1 MAFRP
6 GLRLPQPGGAAVNQP
21 QPQSTL
27 GACRPGALN
36 LLQNCAQLQARER
49 LLVVCERPAL
59 GWYDAEAPRAVI
71 KVAREL
77 GAKVSVRQLR
87 HAGDAPAPALEP
99 LRAAHDCTI
108 FFARAGDRQRFSCAP
123 PGQRSVMC
131 YARDAAMLASRYA
144 TTHHAAMSAMKR
156 AVDDTIR
163 GARAIAIRC
172 PLGTDFTGT
181 RTAPGAE
188 DPGDVGIL
196 RFPQGVHAPVSA
208 RHFRGQIALSN
219 YVTSTGSA
227 CYQPDHLHLQAVVMA
242 RVAGGTIRAF
252 TGHKTDVKRLRAHY
266 RRVSGLL
273 GVDPETV
280 HSWHAGIHPGC
291 CYPAPVHEHPD
302 RWGNNV
308 FTHPRI
314 LHFHTCGDN
323 PGEIAWNIENPT
335 VTLDGRPLWE
345 RGRLR
350 VEDFAPTR
358 RVLAQWP
365 ELRTLYRVGAP
376 ACQNPRPAQ

>member
-1 MAFRP
+1 M
-6 GLRLPQPGGAAVNQP
+6 NQP
-21 QPQSTL
+21 QPQSAL
-27 GACRPGALN
+27 SACRSGALN

-49 LLVVCERPAL
+49 LLVVHERPAL

-71 KVAREL
+71 EAAQEL
-77 GAKVSVRQLR
+77 GAKVSVRQLQ
-87 HAGDAPAPALEP
+87 HAGDAPAAAPAFEQ

-131 YARDAAMLASRYA
+131 YARNAAMLASRYA
-144 TTHHAAMSAMKR
+144 TTHHAAMLAMKR
-156 AVDDTIR
+156 AVDDIIR
-163 GARAIAIRC
+163 GARTIAIRC
-172 PLGTDFTGT
+172 SLGTDFTGT
-181 RTAPGAE
+181 GAPGGAPCGPE
-188 DPGDVGIL
+188 PSDVGIL

-208 RHFRGQIALSN
+208 RHFQGQIALSN

-227 CYQPDHLHLQAVVMA
+227 YYQPDHLRLEAVVMA
-242 RVAGGTIRAF
+242 QVAGGTIRAF
-252 TGHKTDVKRLRAHY
+252 TGRKTDVKRLRAHY

-273 GVDPETV
+273 GVDPEIV

-291 CYPAPVHEHPD
+291 CYRAPVHEDPD

-308 FTHPRI
+308 FTHPGI
-314 LHFHTCGDN
+314 LHFHTCGDS

-335 VTLDGRPLWE
+335 VTVDDRPLWE

-358 RVLAQWP
+358 RVLTRWP
-365 ELRTLYRVGAP
+365 ELQTLYRVSVP
-376 ACQNPRPAQ
+376 ACRNPRAAQSVTAP

>member
-1 MAFRP
+1 MNRP
-6 GLRLPQPGGAAVNQP
+6 QP
-21 QPQSTL
+21 QPPP

-71 KVAREL
+71 EVAREL
-77 GAKVSVRQLR
+77 GAEVSVRQLQQD
-87 HAGDAPAPALEP
+87 GDAPALDP

-108 FFARAGDRQRFSCAP
+108 FFARAGDRRRFSCAP

-144 TTHHAAMSAMKR
+144 TTHHAAMLAMKR
-156 AVDDTIR
+156 AVDDLIR

-172 PLGTDFTGT
+172 PLGTDFTGAAA
-181 RTAPGAE
+181 APGGAE
-188 DPGDVGIL
+188 PGDVGIL

-208 RHFRGQIALSN
+208 RPFRGQIALSN

-227 CYQPDHLHLQAVVMA
+227 CYQPDHLRLEAVVMA

-252 TGHKTDVKRLRAHY
+252 TGRTTDVKRLRAHY

-273 GVDPETV
+273 GVEDPETV

-291 CYPAPVHEHPD
+291 CYPAPVHEDPD

-314 LHFHTCGDN
+314 LHFHTCGGN

-358 RVLAQWP
+358 RVLTQWP
-365 ELRTLYRVGAP
+365 ALQTLFGVDAPPRHPPRPEAVGALS
-376 ACQNPRPAQ
+376 

>member
-1 MAFRP
+1 MNQR
-6 GLRLPQPGGAAVNQP
+6 QPP
-21 QPQSTL
+21 STL
-27 GACRPGALN
+27 SACRSGALN

-71 KVAREL
+71 EVAREL
-77 GAKVSVRQLR
+77 GAQVRVRQLQ
-87 HAGDAPAPALEP
+87 HAGDAPAPAFDRLG
-99 LRAAHDCTI
+99 AAPDCTI
-108 FFARAGDRQRFSCAP
+108 FFARAGDRRRFSSTP
-123 PGQRSVMC
+123 PGQRSVVC

-144 TTHHAAMSAMKR
+144 TTPHAAMLAMKR

-163 GARAIAIRC
+163 GARALAIRC
-172 PLGTDFTGT
+172 PLGTDFSGT
-181 RTAPGAE
+181 VAASGGAE
-188 DPGDVGIL
+188 PGDVGIL

-219 YVTSTGSA
+219 YVTSTGSSY
-227 CYQPDHLHLQAVVMA
+227 YQPDHLRLEAVVMA
-242 RVAGGTIRAF
+242 QVAGGTIRAL
-252 TGHKTDVKRLRAHY
+252 TGRTTDVKRLRAHY
-266 RRVSGLL
+266 RRVGGLL

-291 CYPAPVHEHPD
+291 CYPAPVHEDPD

-358 RVLAQWP
+358 RVLTQWP
-365 ELRTLYRVGAP
+365 ELRRLFGVNAP
-376 ACQNPRPAQ
+376 PRRNPRPETVGALP

>member
-1 MAFRP
+1 M
-6 GLRLPQPGGAAVNQP
+6 NQP
-21 QPQSTL
+21 QPPSTL
-27 GACRPGALN
+27 SACRSGALN

-71 KVAREL
+71 EVAREL
-77 GAKVSVRQLR
+77 GAQVRVRQLQ
-87 HAGDAPAPALEP
+87 HDGDALAFDS

-123 PGQRSVMC
+123 PGQRSVVC

-144 TTHHAAMSAMKR
+144 TTHHAAMLAMKR
-156 AVDDTIR
+156 AVDDLIR

-181 RTAPGAE
+181 VAASGGAE
-188 DPGDVGIL
+188 PGDVGIL

-219 YVTSTGSA
+219 YVTSTGSR
-227 CYQPDHLHLQAVVMA
+227 CYQPDHLRLEAVVMA
-242 RVAGGTIRAF
+242 QVAGGTIRAL
-252 TGHKTDVKRLRAHY
+252 TGRTTDVKRLRAHY

-291 CYPAPVHEHPD
+291 RYPAPVHEDPD

-358 RVLAQWP
+358 RVLTQWP
-365 ELRTLYRVGAP
+365 ELRSLFGVNAP
-376 ACQNPRPAQ
+376 PRHNARPETMSALS